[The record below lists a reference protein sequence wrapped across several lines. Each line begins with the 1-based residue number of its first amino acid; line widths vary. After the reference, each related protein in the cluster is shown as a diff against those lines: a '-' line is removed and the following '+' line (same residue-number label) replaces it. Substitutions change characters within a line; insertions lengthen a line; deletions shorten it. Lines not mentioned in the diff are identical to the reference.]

1 MPVKIIDSFL
11 ESFHTEQSSKLKE
24 DSFDYSGMVTIFKQ
38 NTFLCYKNKRMGDL
52 EFYRQ
57 PFVPKS

>member
-1 MPVKIIDSFL
+1 MDVKSCLCYRAKMPVKIIDSFL

-38 NTFLCYKNKRMGDL
+38 NTFLC
-52 EFYRQ
+52 
-57 PFVPKS
+57 

>member
-11 ESFHTEQSSKLKE
+11 ESLHTEQSSKLKE

-38 NTFLCYKNKRMGDL
+38 NTFHC
-52 EFYRQ
+52 
-57 PFVPKS
+57 